1 MYKILSRHLKSTSFM
16 VLSTNLLATGC
27 LLGGITSVQAF
38 EDDTKAVSL
47 EEVVVTSRK
56 ISESLQDVPI
66 AVSAFT
72 ADALQKKG
80 LTNISQIG
88 DYTPS
93 LIIDFT
99 SALTGSSAS
108 ATTFIRGI
116 GQSDFLLTIDPGV
129 GLYVDGVYVAR
140 SVGGIVD
147 LLNLER
153 VEVLKGPQGTLFG
166 RNTIGGAINIISAKP
181 GEEFAIKGEA
191 TIGSFNRQDLR
202 MTADVPL
209 IENKLYSSLSFSS
222 KNRDGYARRI
232 AFEGIHGPDIRFPS
246 QAIGPNTELGNE
258 NTDTLK
264 GIFLLEA
271 SDRLQATLIVDATRS
286 REYSAASKL
295 LNIYPGATQLS
306 GLYNGCIAGAIPV
319 EACGPAFNLNGDA
332 DPNNDRTPYDSR
344 FLTDDPYTTYA
355 TGPNFSNLDL
365 FGISLTLD
373 YALSD
378 NIDIKS
384 ITAYRKLDA
393 EFGRDADNTPITMD
407 HTSNLYKHE
416 QFTQELQVTGLSLE
430 GKLKWL
436 AGLYYF
442 EESGRDNVFVPLGG
456 IPFLNLDE
464 LNIVDNVSYAAF
476 GQMSYSFTDD
486 LSVTLGLRYTKE
498 NKDYRPVH
506 RELVSGVLLVP
517 DDTAE
522 LDITD
527 TSPRIGV
534 EYRWNENFFTY
545 VSVSKGFKSGGF
557 TGRTVDPQPA
567 ARPFKPEKVWAYEVG
582 FKSDLADG
590 RVRLNGA
597 AYYTDYSNLQVVN
610 QEGITPIT
618 VNAGKAEIKGAELEL
633 QALVTDDLVLSVGL
647 AYTDAKYVEITDP
660 FATINTDNKFANTP
674 EFSSTVGIEYTVDL
688 ENDGTLMFHGDWNY
702 NSEIYNN
709 AENTPELTQ
718 PAVHLFNAAV
728 TYSHPG
734 EHWEVIFGGRNLGDE
749 RYLISGFDQP
759 GVGFTEGTYARPREW
774 YLTLRLTY

>member
-1 MYKILSRHLKSTSFM
+1 MAKEKTKLLSYVSKSVLAGSILFGTSAIQAAYADDAA
-16 VLSTNLLATGC
+16 VNE
-27 LLGGITSVQAF
+27 GGG
-38 EDDTKAVSL
+38 L
-47 EEVVVTSRK
+47 EEIVVTARK
-56 ISESLQDVPI
+56 VSESMQDVPI

-72 ADALQKKG
+72 ANSLKQKG

-93 LIIDFT
+93 LIMDFT

-129 GLYVDGVYVAR
+129 GIYVDGVYVAR

-166 RNTIGGAINIISAKP
+166 RNTIGGAVNIVSAKP
-181 GEEFAIKGEA
+181 GDEFKIQAEG
-191 TIGSFNRQDLR
+191 TIGSFNRRDLR
-202 MTADVPL
+202 MTADLP
-209 IENKLYSSLSFSS
+209 IIKDKLHTSLSFSS
-222 KNRDGYARRI
+222 KNRDGYAKRI
-232 AFEGIHGPDIRFPS
+232 PFTGTHGPDISYPP
-246 QAIGPNTELGNE
+246 QAIGQNTELGDE
-258 NTDTLK
+258 NTDTVK
-264 GIFLLEA
+264 AIMQYYASESLE
-271 SDRLQATLIVDATRS
+271 ATLIVDVTRS
-286 REYSAASKL
+286 REHSAASTL
-295 LNIYPGATQLS
+295 LKAYPGATQLA
-306 GLYNGCIAGAIPV
+306 GLYNGCIAGVIPV
-319 EACGPAFNLNGDA
+319 AACGPAHNLNGDA
-332 DPNNDRTPYDSR
+332 DPNNDRTPYDNR
-344 FLTDDPYTTYA
+344 FLTNDPYTTYA

-373 YALSD
+373 YAVSD
-378 NIDIKS
+378 NIDFKS
-384 ITAYRKLDA
+384 ISAYRTLDA
-393 EFGRDADNTPITMD
+393 EFGRDGDNSPIMID
-407 HTSNLYKHE
+407 HTSNDYQHE
-416 QFTQELQVTGLSLE
+416 QFTQEFQLTGLSFD

-436 AGLYYF
+436 AGLYF
-442 EESGRDNVFVPLGG
+442 FTENGEDNVYVPLGG
-456 IPFLNLDE
+456 IPFLNLDQ
-464 LNIVDNVSYAAF
+464 LNIVSNQSYAAF
-476 GQMSYSFTDD
+476 TQMSYNLTEDF
-486 LSVTLGLRYTKE
+486 SVTAGLRYTKE

-506 RELVSGVLLVP
+506 LDLVSGALLVP

-527 TSPRIGV
+527 TSPRFGI

-545 VSVSKGFKSGGF
+545 ASVSKGFKSGGF

-567 ARPFKPEKVWAYEVG
+567 ARPFKPEKVWAYELG

-590 RVRLNGA
+590 NVRLNGA
-597 AYYTDYSNLQVVN
+597 VYYTDYTNLQVVN

-618 VNAGKAEIKGAELEL
+618 VNAGKAEIKGAELDL
-633 QALVTDDLVLSVGL
+633 QALVSENLIITAGL

-660 FATINTDNKFANTP
+660 FATINVDSKFANTP
-674 EFSSTVGIEYTVDL
+674 KWSSTLSLDYTVDL
-688 ENDGTLMFHGDWNY
+688 SNDGTLALHGDWNF
-702 NSEIYNN
+702 NSKIYNN

-718 PAVHLFNAAV
+718 PSVHLLNATA

-734 EHWEVIFGGRNLGDE
+734 DQWSLVAGVRNITDE

-774 YLTLRLTY
+774 FLTVRLSY

>member
-1 MYKILSRHLKSTSFM
+1 MRISLNHNLKSTSLI
-16 VLSTNLLATGC
+16 VLSTTILTTALMSESTYA
-27 LLGGITSVQAF
+27 V
-38 EDDTKAVSL
+38 EDKSKGL
-47 EEVVVTSRK
+47 EEIVITARK

-72 ADALQKKG
+72 AESLKKKG
-80 LTNISQIG
+80 LSNISQVG

-93 LIIDFT
+93 LIMDFT

-108 ATTFIRGI
+108 ITTFIRGI

-153 VEVLKGPQGTLFG
+153 IEVLKGPQGTLFG
-166 RNTIGGAINIISAKP
+166 RNTIGGAINIVSAMP
-181 GEEFAIKGEA
+181 GEDFSINADA
-191 TIGSFNRQDLR
+191 TIGSFNRRDLR
-202 MTADVPL
+202 LTVDIPL
-209 IENKLYSSLSFSS
+209 IEDKLLSSLSFST

-232 AFEGIHGPDIRFPS
+232 PFTGEHGPDISYPT
-246 QAIGPNTELGNE
+246 QAIGQNTELGDE
-258 NTDTLK
+258 NTFTAK
-264 GIFLLEA
+264 GIFQLQA
-271 SDRLQATLIVDATRS
+271 SDRLQATLIIDATRS
-286 REYSAASKL
+286 REHSAASKL
-295 LNIYPGATQLS
+295 LNVYPGATQLA

-319 EACGPAFNLNGDA
+319 QVCGPAFNLNGDA
-332 DPNNDRTPYDSR
+332 NPLNDRTPYDGR
-344 FLTDDPYTTYA
+344 FITDDPYTTYG

-365 FGISLTLD
+365 FGAALTLD
-373 YALSD
+373 YDIND
-378 NIDIKS
+378 NIDFKS
-384 ITAYRKLDA
+384 ITAYRKLEA
-393 EFGRDADNTPITMD
+393 EFGRDGDNSPITMD
-407 HTSNLYKHE
+407 HTSNLYKHS
-416 QFTQELQVTGLSLE
+416 QFTQELQLTGVSFDS
-430 GKLKWL
+430 KLKWL

-464 LNIVDNVSYAAF
+464 LNIVNNVSYAAF
-476 GQMSYSFTDD
+476 GQATYSFTDG
-486 LSVTLGLRYTKE
+486 LSMTAGLRYTKE

-522 LDITD
+522 LDISD
-527 TSPRIGV
+527 ISPRIGV

-618 VNAGKAEIKGAELEL
+618 VNAGKAEIKGGELEL
-633 QALVTDDLVLSVGL
+633 QAMITDSLVLTVGL
-647 AYTDAKYVEITDP
+647 AYTDAKYVEISDP
-660 FATINTDNKFANTP
+660 FATISTASKFANTP
-674 EFSSTVGIEYTVDL
+674 EFSSTVGLEYTVDL
-688 ENDGTLMFHGDWNY
+688 DNEGTLLFHGDWNY
-702 NSEIYNN
+702 NSTIYNN

-718 PAVHLFNAAV
+718 PALHLFNAAV

-734 EHWEVIFGGRNLGDE
+734 DQWELIFGGRNLTDE
-749 RYLISGFDQP
+749 RYLVSGFNQP

-774 YLTLRLTY
+774 YLTLRLNY

>member
-1 MYKILSRHLKSTSFM
+1 MHKILDCNLKSASLM
-16 VLSTNLLATGC
+16 VLSASLLAT
-27 LLGGITSVQAF
+27 TAMNENAF
-38 EDDTKAVSL
+38 SADEKIRGLD
-47 EEVVVTSRK
+47 EIVVTSRK

-80 LTNISQIG
+80 LSNISQIG

-93 LIIDFT
+93 LIMDFT

-108 ATTFIRGI
+108 ITTFIRGI

-153 VEVLKGPQGTLFG
+153 IEVLKGPQGTLFG
-166 RNTIGGAINIISAKP
+166 RNTIGGAVNIVSAKP
-181 GEEFAIKGEA
+181 GEIFSLHADA
-191 TIGSFNRQDLR
+191 TIGSFNRRDLR
-202 MTADVPL
+202 MTVDIPL
-209 IENKLYSSLSFSS
+209 IEDKLLSSLSFST
-222 KNRDGYARRI
+222 KNRDGYAERI
-232 AFEGIHGPDIRFPS
+232 PFTGTHGPDISYPS
-246 QAIGPNTELGNE
+246 QAIGQNTELGDE
-258 NTDTLK
+258 NTFTAK
-264 GIFLLEA
+264 GIFLLNA

-286 REYSAASKL
+286 REHSAASKL
-295 LNIYPGATQLS
+295 LNTYPGATQLA

-319 EACGPAFNLNGDA
+319 EACGPAFNLNGDGN
-332 DPNNDRTPYDSR
+332 PLNDRTPYDNR
-344 FLTDDPYTTYA
+344 FITDDPYTTYG

-365 FGISLTLD
+365 FGIALTLD
-373 YALSD
+373 YAVTD
-378 NIDIKS
+378 NIDLKS

-393 EFGRDADNTPITMD
+393 EFGRDGDNSPLTVD
-407 HTSNLYKHE
+407 HTSNLYEHE
-416 QFTQELQVTGLSLE
+416 QFTQELQMTGNSLD
-430 GKLKWL
+430 GKLQWL

-442 EESGRDNVFVPLGG
+442 QENGRDNVFVPLGG
-456 IPFLNLDE
+456 LPFLDLDE

-476 GQMSYSFTDD
+476 GQASYNITDD
-486 LSVTLGLRYTKE
+486 LSVTAGLRYTKE

-506 RELVSGVLLVP
+506 RELVSGALLVP
-517 DDTAE
+517 DVTAE

-527 TSPRIGV
+527 TSPRLGV

-545 VSVSKGFKSGGF
+545 VSVSRGFKSGGF

-618 VNAGKAEIKGAELEL
+618 VNAGKAKIKGGELEL
-633 QALVTDDLVLSVGL
+633 QAMVTDDLILSVGL

-674 EFSSTVGIEYTVDL
+674 EFSSTVGLEYTVDL
-688 ENDGTLMFHGDWNY
+688 DNDGTLLFHGDWNY

-718 PAVHLFNAAV
+718 AALHLFNAAV

-734 EHWEVIFGGRNLGDE
+734 DQWELVFGGRNLSDQK
-749 RYLISGFDQP
+749 YLISGFNQP
-759 GVGFTEGTYARPREW
+759 GVGFTEGTFARPREW
-774 YLTLRLTY
+774 YLTLRLSY

>member
-1 MYKILSRHLKSTSFM
+1 MRISLNHNLKSTSLI
-16 VLSTNLLATGC
+16 VLSTTILTTALMSESTYA
-27 LLGGITSVQAF
+27 V
-38 EDDTKAVSL
+38 EDKSKGL
-47 EEVVVTSRK
+47 EEIVITARK

-72 ADALQKKG
+72 AESLKKKG
-80 LTNISQIG
+80 LSNISQMG

-93 LIIDFT
+93 LIMDFT

-108 ATTFIRGI
+108 ITTFIRGI

-153 VEVLKGPQGTLFG
+153 IEVLKGPQGTLFG
-166 RNTIGGAINIISAKP
+166 RNTIGGAINIVSAMP
-181 GEEFAIKGEA
+181 GEDFSINADA
-191 TIGSFNRQDLR
+191 TIGSFNRRDLR
-202 MTADVPL
+202 LTVDIPL
-209 IENKLYSSLSFSS
+209 IEDKLLSSLSFST

-232 AFEGIHGPDIRFPS
+232 PFTGEHGPDISYPT
-246 QAIGPNTELGNE
+246 QAIGQNTELGDE
-258 NTDTLK
+258 NTFTAK
-264 GIFLLEA
+264 GIFQLQA
-271 SDRLQATLIVDATRS
+271 SDRLQATLIIDATRS
-286 REYSAASKL
+286 REHSAASKL
-295 LNIYPGATQLS
+295 LNVYPGATQLA

-319 EACGPAFNLNGDA
+319 QVCGPAFNLNGDA
-332 DPNNDRTPYDSR
+332 NPLNDRTPYDGR
-344 FLTDDPYTTYA
+344 FITDDPYTTYG

-365 FGISLTLD
+365 FGAALTLD
-373 YALSD
+373 YDIND
-378 NIDIKS
+378 NIDFKS
-384 ITAYRKLDA
+384 ITAYRKLEA
-393 EFGRDADNTPITMD
+393 EFGRDGDNSPITMD
-407 HTSNLYKHE
+407 HTSNLYKHN
-416 QFTQELQVTGLSLE
+416 QFTQELQLTGVSFDS
-430 GKLKWL
+430 KLKWL

-464 LNIVDNVSYAAF
+464 LNIVNNVSYAAF
-476 GQMSYSFTDD
+476 GQATYSFTDG
-486 LSVTLGLRYTKE
+486 LSMTAGLRYTKE

-522 LDITD
+522 LDISD
-527 TSPRIGV
+527 ISPRIGV

-618 VNAGKAEIKGAELEL
+618 VNAGKAEIKGGELEL
-633 QALVTDDLVLSVGL
+633 QAMITDSLVLTVGL
-647 AYTDAKYVEITDP
+647 AYTDAKYVEISDP
-660 FATINTDNKFANTP
+660 FATISTASKFANTP
-674 EFSSTVGIEYTVDL
+674 EFSSTVGLEYTVDL
-688 ENDGTLMFHGDWNY
+688 DNEGTLLFHGDWNY
-702 NSEIYNN
+702 NSTIYNN

-718 PAVHLFNAAV
+718 PALHLFNAAV

-734 EHWEVIFGGRNLGDE
+734 DQWELIFGGRNLTDE
-749 RYLISGFDQP
+749 RYLVSGFNQP

-774 YLTLRLTY
+774 YLTLRLNY

>member
-1 MYKILSRHLKSTSFM
+1 MPKILCHHLKSASLM
-16 VLSTNLLATGC
+16 VLSTSLLATGFM
-27 LLGGITSVQAF
+27 SESSFAA
-38 EDDTKAVSL
+38 ENKAVGL
-47 EEVVVTSRK
+47 EEIVITARK

-72 ADALQKKG
+72 AESLQKKG
-80 LTNISQIG
+80 LSNISQIG

-93 LIIDFT
+93 LIMDFT

-108 ATTFIRGI
+108 ITTFIRGI

-153 VEVLKGPQGTLFG
+153 IEVLKGPQGTLFG
-166 RNTIGGAINIISAKP
+166 RNTIGGAINIVSAKP
-181 GEEFAIKGEA
+181 GEEFALQADA
-191 TIGSFNRQDLR
+191 TIGSFNRRDLR
-202 MTADVPL
+202 MTADIPL
-209 IENKLYSSLSFSS
+209 IEDKLYSSLSFSS

-232 AFEGIHGPDIRFPS
+232 PFTGVRGPDISYPP
-246 QAIGPNTELGNE
+246 QAIGQNTELGDE
-258 NTDTLK
+258 NTFTAK
-264 GIFLLEA
+264 GIFLLNA
-271 SDRLQATLIVDATRS
+271 TDRLQATLILDATRS
-286 REYSAASKL
+286 RENSAASKL
-295 LNIYPGATQLS
+295 LKVYPGATQLA

-319 EACGPAFNLNGDA
+319 EVCGPAFNLNGDA
-332 DPNNDRTPYDSR
+332 DPLNDRTPYDDR
-344 FLTDDPYTTYA
+344 FITDDPYTTYS

-365 FGISLTLD
+365 FGVALTVD
-373 YALSD
+373 YAVSD
-378 NIDIKS
+378 TIDFKS

-393 EFGRDADNTPITMD
+393 EFGRDGDNSPITID
-407 HTSNLYKHE
+407 HTSNLYEHE
-416 QFTQELQVTGLSLE
+416 QFTQELQLTGLSLE

-476 GQMSYSFTDD
+476 GQASYSITDD
-486 LSVTLGLRYTKE
+486 LSVTAGLRYTKE

-527 TSPRIGV
+527 TSPRIGI

-567 ARPFKPEKVWAYEVG
+567 ARPFKPEKVWAYEFG

-618 VNAGKAEIKGAELEL
+618 VNAGKAEIKGGELEL
-633 QALVTDDLVLSVGL
+633 QALVTDDLVLSVGF

-674 EFSSTVGIEYTVDL
+674 EFSSIVGLEYTIDL
-688 ENDGTLMFHGDWNY
+688 ENDGILMLHGDWSY

-734 EHWEVIFGGRNLGDE
+734 EHWEMSLGGRNLSDE

-774 YLTLRLTY
+774 YLTLRLMY

>member
-1 MYKILSRHLKSTSFM
+1 MRHYTSHTIKSASRL
-16 VLSTNLLATGC
+16 VLASSLLLAMPQTG
-27 LLGGITSVQAF
+27 QAF
-38 EDDTKAVSL
+38 ADTEKMMSL

-72 ADALQKKG
+72 ADALEKKG

-93 LIIDFT
+93 LIMDFT

-153 VEVLKGPQGTLFG
+153 IEVLKGPQGTLFG
-166 RNTIGGAINIISAKP
+166 RNTIGGAINIVSAKP
-181 GEEFAIKGEA
+181 GEEFALKGEV
-191 TIGSFNRQDLR
+191 TLGNFNRRDVR
-202 MTADVPL
+202 MSVDVPL
-209 IENKLYSSLSFSS
+209 MADKLYSSISVSS
-222 KNRDGYARRI
+222 KNRDGYAHRI
-232 AFEGIHGPDIRFPS
+232 PFEGVHGPDISYPS
-246 QAIGPNTELGNE
+246 QAIGQNAELGDE

-271 SDRLQATLIVDATRS
+271 SDRLQATLIVDSTRS
-286 REYSAASKL
+286 REHSAASTL
-295 LNIYPGATQLS
+295 LNAYPGATQLA
-306 GLYNGCIAGAIPV
+306 GLYNGCIAGVIPV
-319 EACGPAFNLNGDA
+319 SACGPAFNLNGDA
-332 DPNNDRTPYDSR
+332 DPNNDRTPYDNR

-365 FGISLTLD
+365 FGLSLTLD
-373 YALSD
+373 YAVTD
-378 NIDIKS
+378 TIDLKS
-384 ITAYRKLDA
+384 ITAYRTLDA
-393 EFGRDADNTPITMD
+393 EFGRDGDNSPLTVD
-407 HTSNLYKHE
+407 HTSNMYEHE
-416 QFTQELQVTGLSLE
+416 QFTQELQLTGLSMD
-430 GKLKWL
+430 GRLKWL

-456 IPFLNLDE
+456 LPFLDLDE

-476 GQMSYSFTDD
+476 GQASYSLTDD
-486 LSVTLGLRYTKE
+486 LSVTAGLRYTKE

-506 RELVSGVLLVP
+506 RDQVSGALLVP

-527 TSPRIGV
+527 SSPRFGI
-534 EYRWNENFFTY
+534 EYRWNEDFFTY

-567 ARPFKPEKVWAYEVG
+567 ARPFKPEKVWAYEAG

-597 AYYTDYSNLQVVN
+597 AYYTDYTNLQVIN

-633 QALVTDDLVLSVGL
+633 QAMVAENLVLNVGM
-647 AYTDAKYVEITDP
+647 AYTDATYTEITDP
-660 FATINTDNKFANTP
+660 FATINLNSQFANTP
-674 EFSSTVGIEYTVDL
+674 EWSTTAALDYTIDM
-688 ENDGTLMFHGDWNY
+688 ENDAALHLHGDWNY
-702 NSEIYNN
+702 NSKIYNN

-718 PAVHLFNAAV
+718 PAVHLFSASV

-734 EHWEVIFGGRNLGDE
+734 DHWDLVFGGRNLSDE

-774 YLTLRLTY
+774 YLTLRLRY

>member
-1 MYKILSRHLKSTSFM
+1 MHNNFNRNLRTTSLKGLSIGMLAASTYF
-16 VLSTNLLATGC
+16 TG
-27 LLGGITSVQAF
+27 GAIANDANES
-38 EDDTKAVSL
+38 KMVSL

-72 ADALQKKG
+72 ADALQKRG

-93 LIIDFT
+93 LIMDFT

-153 VEVLKGPQGTLFG
+153 IEVLKGPQGTLFG

-181 GEEFAIKGEA
+181 GEEFSLRAEV
-191 TIGSFNRQDLR
+191 TIGSDSRRDLR
-202 MTADVPL
+202 MSVDVPL
-209 IENKLYSSLSFSS
+209 IEGKLYSSLSFSS
-222 KNRDGYARRI
+222 KNRDGYAKRI
-232 AFEGIHGPDIRFPS
+232 PFTGEHGPDISYPS
-246 QAIGPNTELGNE
+246 QAVGQNTELGDE
-258 NTDTLK
+258 NTDTVK
-264 GIFLLEA
+264 GIFQLDA

-286 REYSAASKL
+286 REHSAVSTL
-295 LNIYPGATQLS
+295 LNTYPGATQLS
-306 GLYNGCIAGAIPV
+306 GLYNGCIAGVIPV

-332 DPNNDRTPYDSR
+332 DPNNDRTPYDNR
-344 FLTDDPYTTYA
+344 FLTGDPYTTYA

-378 NIDIKS
+378 NIDLKS

-393 EFGRDADNTPITMD
+393 EFGRDGDNSPLTID
-407 HTSNLYKHE
+407 HTSNLYEHE
-416 QFTQELQVTGLSLE
+416 QFTQELQVTGLSMD

-456 IPFLNLDE
+456 LPFLSLDE

-476 GQMSYSFTDD
+476 GQMSYNFTED
-486 LSVTLGLRYTKE
+486 LSITAGIRYTKE

-506 RELVSGVLLVP
+506 RELISGALLLP
-517 DDTAE
+517 DDVAE

-527 TSPRIGV
+527 TSPRLGI
-534 EYRWNENFFTY
+534 EYRWNENLFTY

-567 ARPFKPEKVWAYEVG
+567 ARPFKPEKVWAYEAG
-582 FKSDLADG
+582 FKSDLIDD

-597 AYYTDYSNLQVVN
+597 VYYTDYTNLQVVN

-633 QALVTDDLVLSVGL
+633 QALVNDNLVLNVGL
-647 AYTDAKYVEITDP
+647 AYTDAKYSEITDP
-660 FATINTDNKFANTP
+660 FATINLNSKFANTP
-674 EFSSTVGIEYTVDL
+674 EWSSTVGLDYTVDL
-688 ENDGTLMFHGDWNY
+688 DNNGTMQLHGDWNY
-702 NSEIYNN
+702 NSKIYNN

-718 PAVHLFNAAV
+718 PAVHLFNAAI
-728 TYSHPG
+728 TYTNPN
-734 EHWEVIFGGRNLGDE
+734 EQWDLVLGGRNLTDE
-749 RYLISGFDQP
+749 RYLVSGFDQP

-774 YLTLRLTY
+774 YLTLRLNF

>member
-1 MYKILSRHLKSTSFM
+1 MHKFLNLNLKSTSMM
-16 VLSTNLLATGC
+16 VLSTSLLATG
-27 LLGGITSVQAF
+27 LMTSSTFAAEEKSVG
-38 EDDTKAVSL
+38 L
-47 EEVVVTSRK
+47 EEIVITARK
-56 ISESLQDVPI
+56 VSESLQDVPI

-72 ADALQKKG
+72 ADSLQKKG
-80 LTNISQIG
+80 LSNISEIG

-93 LIIDFT
+93 LIMDFT

-108 ATTFIRGI
+108 ITTFIRGI

-147 LLNLER
+147 LLNLQR
-153 VEVLKGPQGTLFG
+153 IEVLKGPQGTLFG
-166 RNTIGGAINIISAKP
+166 RNTIGGAINIVSAMP
-181 GEEFAIKGEA
+181 GEEFALKADA
-191 TIGSFNRQDLR
+191 TIGSYNRRDLR
-202 MTADVPL
+202 MTADIPL
-209 IENKLYSSLSFSS
+209 IEDKLLSSLSFST
-222 KNRDGYARRI
+222 KNRDGYAKRI
-232 AFEGIHGPDIRFPS
+232 PFTGEHGPDISYPD
-246 QAIGPNTELGNE
+246 QAIGQNTELGDE
-258 NTDTLK
+258 NTFTAK
-264 GIFLLEA
+264 GIFQLNA
-271 SDRLQATLIVDATRS
+271 TDRLQATLIVDATRS
-286 REYSAASKL
+286 RAHSAVSKL
-295 LNIYPGATQLS
+295 LNVYPGATQLA

-332 DPNNDRTPYDSR
+332 NPLNDRTPYDDR
-344 FLTDDPYTTYA
+344 FLTDDPFTTYG

-365 FGISLTLD
+365 FGIALTLD
-373 YALSD
+373 YAVND
-378 NIDIKS
+378 NVDFKS

-393 EFGRDADNTPITMD
+393 EFGRDGDNSPVTID
-407 HTSNLYKHE
+407 HTSNLYEHS
-416 QFTQELQVTGLSLE
+416 QFTQELQLTGLSMD

-456 IPFLNLDE
+456 LPFLSLDE
-464 LNIVDNVSYAAF
+464 LNIVNNVSYAAF
-476 GQMSYSFTDD
+476 GQASYSITDD
-486 LSVTLGLRYTKE
+486 LSITAGIRYTKE

-506 RELVSGVLLVP
+506 IETVSGAMLVP

-534 EYRWNENFFTY
+534 EYRWNDNLFTY

-633 QALVTDDLVLSVGL
+633 QAMATDNLVLTVGL
-647 AYTDAKYVEITDP
+647 AYTDAKYVEISDP
-660 FATINTDNKFANTP
+660 FATISLASKFANTP
-674 EFSSTVGIEYTVDL
+674 EFSSTVGVEYTVDL
-688 ENDGTLMFHGDWNY
+688 DNEGTLMVHGDWNY
-702 NSEIYNN
+702 NSTIYNN

-718 PAVHLFNAAV
+718 PALHLFNAAV

-734 EHWEVIFGGRNLGDE
+734 EQWELILGGRNLSDE
-749 RYLISGFDQP
+749 KYLISGFNQP

-774 YLTLRLTY
+774 YLTLRMSY

>member
-1 MYKILSRHLKSTSFM
+1 MM
-16 VLSTNLLATGC
+16 VLSTSLLATG
-27 LLGGITSVQAF
+27 LMTPSTFAA
-38 EDDTKAVSL
+38 EDKIVGL
-47 EEVVVTSRK
+47 EEIVITARK
-56 ISESLQDVPI
+56 VSESLQDVPI

-72 ADALQKKG
+72 ADSLKKRG
-80 LTNISQIG
+80 LSNISEIG

-93 LIIDFT
+93 LIMDFT

-108 ATTFIRGI
+108 ITTYIRGI

-153 VEVLKGPQGTLFG
+153 IEVLKGPQGTLFG
-166 RNTIGGAINIISAKP
+166 RNTIGGAINILSAMP
-181 GEEFAIKGEA
+181 GEVFALKADA
-191 TIGSFNRQDLR
+191 TIGSYNRRDLR
-202 MTADVPL
+202 MTADIPL
-209 IENKLYSSLSFSS
+209 IEDKLLSSLSFST
-222 KNRDGYARRI
+222 KNRDGYAKRI
-232 AFEGIHGPDIRFPS
+232 PFTGEHGPDISYPT
-246 QAIGPNTELGNE
+246 QAIGQNTELGDE
-258 NTDTLK
+258 NTFTAK
-264 GIFLLEA
+264 GIFQLNA
-271 SDRLQATLIVDATRS
+271 TDRLQATLIVDATRS
-286 REYSAASKL
+286 RAHSAASKL
-295 LNIYPGATQLS
+295 LRAYPGETQLA
-306 GLYNGCIAGAIPV
+306 GLYNGCIAGLIPLS
-319 EACGPAFNLNGDA
+319 ACGPAYNLNND
-332 DPNNDRTPYDSR
+332 DNPLNDRTPFDDR
-344 FLTDDPYTTYA
+344 FMTDDPFTTYG

-365 FGISLTLD
+365 FGIALTLD
-373 YALSD
+373 YAITD
-378 NIDIKS
+378 DIDFKS

-393 EFGRDADNTPITMD
+393 EFGRDGDNSPITID
-407 HTSNLYKHE
+407 HTSNLYEHS
-416 QFTQELQVTGLSLE
+416 QFTQELQMTGLSMD

-456 IPFLNLDE
+456 LPFLSLDE

-476 GQMSYSFTDD
+476 GQASYSLTDD
-486 LSVTLGLRYTKE
+486 LSITAGIRYTKE

-506 RELVSGVLLVP
+506 IETVSGDMLVP

-534 EYRWNENFFTY
+534 EYRWNENLFTY
-545 VSVSKGFKSGGF
+545 ASVSKGFKSGGF

-633 QALVTDDLVLSVGL
+633 QAMATDNLVLTVGL
-647 AYTDAKYVEITDP
+647 AYTDAKYVEISDP
-660 FATINTDNKFANTP
+660 FATISTDHKFANTP
-674 EFSSTVGIEYTVDL
+674 EFSSTVGVEYTVDMDN
-688 ENDGTLMFHGDWNY
+688 EGTLMVHADWNY
-702 NSEIYNN
+702 NSTIYND

-718 PAVHLFNAAV
+718 PALHLFNAAV

-734 EHWEVIFGGRNLGDE
+734 EQWELVLGGRNLSDQK
-749 RYLISGFDQP
+749 YLISGFNQP

-774 YLTLRLTY
+774 YLTLRMSY

>member
-1 MYKILSRHLKSTSFM
+1 MHNNFNRNLRTTSLMGLSIGMLAASTYF
-16 VLSTNLLATGC
+16 TG
-27 LLGGITSVQAF
+27 GAIANDANES
-38 EDDTKAVSL
+38 KMVSL

-72 ADALQKKG
+72 ADALQKRG

-93 LIIDFT
+93 LIMDFT

-153 VEVLKGPQGTLFG
+153 IEVLKGPQGTLFG

-181 GEEFAIKGEA
+181 GEEFSLRAEV
-191 TIGSFNRQDLR
+191 TIGSDSRRDLR
-202 MTADVPL
+202 MSVDVPL
-209 IENKLYSSLSFSS
+209 IEGKLYSSLSFSS
-222 KNRDGYARRI
+222 KNRDGYAKRI
-232 AFEGIHGPDIRFPS
+232 PFTGEHGPDISYPS
-246 QAIGPNTELGNE
+246 QAVGQNTELGDE
-258 NTDTLK
+258 NTDTVK
-264 GIFLLEA
+264 GIFQLDA

-286 REYSAASKL
+286 REHSAVSTL
-295 LNIYPGATQLS
+295 LNTYPGATQLS
-306 GLYNGCIAGAIPV
+306 GLYNGCIAGVIPV

-332 DPNNDRTPYDSR
+332 DPNNDRTPYDNR
-344 FLTDDPYTTYA
+344 FLTGDPYTTYA

-378 NIDIKS
+378 NIDLKS

-393 EFGRDADNTPITMD
+393 EFGRDGDNSPLTID
-407 HTSNLYKHE
+407 HTSNLYEHE
-416 QFTQELQVTGLSLE
+416 QFTQELQVTGLSMD

-456 IPFLNLDE
+456 LPFLSLDE

-476 GQMSYSFTDD
+476 GQMSYNFTED
-486 LSVTLGLRYTKE
+486 LSITAGIRYTKE

-506 RELVSGVLLVP
+506 RELISGALLLP
-517 DDTAE
+517 DDVAE

-527 TSPRIGV
+527 TSPRLGI
-534 EYRWNENFFTY
+534 EYRWNENLFTY

-567 ARPFKPEKVWAYEVG
+567 ARPFKPEKVWAYEAG
-582 FKSDLADG
+582 FKSDLIDD

-597 AYYTDYSNLQVVN
+597 VYYTDYTNLQVVN

-633 QALVTDDLVLSVGL
+633 QALVNDNLVLNVGL
-647 AYTDAKYVEITDP
+647 AYTDAKYSEITDP
-660 FATINTDNKFANTP
+660 FATINLNSKFANTP
-674 EFSSTVGIEYTVDL
+674 EWSSTVGLDYTVDL
-688 ENDGTLMFHGDWNY
+688 DNNGTMQLHGDWNY
-702 NSEIYNN
+702 NSKIYNN

-718 PAVHLFNAAV
+718 PAVHLFNAAI
-728 TYSHPG
+728 TYTNPN
-734 EHWEVIFGGRNLGDE
+734 EQWDLVLGGRNLTDE
-749 RYLISGFDQP
+749 RYLVSGFDQP

-774 YLTLRLTY
+774 YLTLRLNF

>member
-1 MYKILSRHLKSTSFM
+1 MHNNFNRNLRTTSLMGLSVGILAASTFF
-16 VLSTNLLATGC
+16 TGTA
-27 LLGGITSVQAF
+27 IANDTS
-38 EDDTKAVSL
+38 ESKMVSL

-72 ADALQKKG
+72 ADALQKRG

-93 LIIDFT
+93 LIMDFT

-153 VEVLKGPQGTLFG
+153 IEVLKGPQGTLFG

-181 GEEFAIKGEA
+181 GEEFSLRAEV
-191 TIGSFNRQDLR
+191 TIGSDSRRDLR
-202 MTADVPL
+202 MSVDVPL
-209 IENKLYSSLSFSS
+209 IEGKLYSSLSFSS
-222 KNRDGYARRI
+222 KNRDGYAKRI
-232 AFEGIHGPDIRFPS
+232 PFTGEHGPDISYPS
-246 QAIGPNTELGNE
+246 QAVGQNTELGDE
-258 NTDTLK
+258 NTDTVK
-264 GIFLLEA
+264 GIFQLDA

-286 REYSAASKL
+286 REHSAVSTL
-295 LNIYPGATQLS
+295 LNTYPGATQLS
-306 GLYNGCIAGAIPV
+306 GLYNGCIAGVIPV

-332 DPNNDRTPYDSR
+332 DPNNDRTPYDNR
-344 FLTDDPYTTYA
+344 FLTGDPYTTYA

-378 NIDIKS
+378 NIDLKS

-393 EFGRDADNTPITMD
+393 EFGRDGDNSPLTID
-407 HTSNLYKHE
+407 HTSNLYEHE
-416 QFTQELQVTGLSLE
+416 QFTQELQVTGLSMD

-456 IPFLNLDE
+456 LPFLSLDE
-464 LNIVDNVSYAAF
+464 LNIVENVSYAAF
-476 GQMSYSFTDD
+476 GQVSYNFTED
-486 LSVTLGLRYTKE
+486 LSITAGIRYTKE

-506 RELVSGVLLVP
+506 RELISGALLLP
-517 DDTAE
+517 DDVAE

-527 TSPRIGV
+527 TSPRLGI
-534 EYRWNENFFTY
+534 EYRWNENLFTY

-567 ARPFKPEKVWAYEVG
+567 ARPFKPEKVWAYEAG
-582 FKSDLADG
+582 FKSDLIDD

-597 AYYTDYSNLQVVN
+597 VYYTDYTNLQVVN

-633 QALVTDDLVLSVGL
+633 QALVNDNLVLNVGL
-647 AYTDAKYVEITDP
+647 AYTDAKYSEITDP
-660 FATINTDNKFANTP
+660 FATINLNSKFANTP
-674 EFSSTVGIEYTVDL
+674 EWSSTVGLDYTVDL
-688 ENDGTLMFHGDWNY
+688 DNNGTMQLHGDWNY
-702 NSEIYNN
+702 NSKIYNN

-718 PAVHLFNAAV
+718 PAVHLFNAAI
-728 TYSHPG
+728 TYTNPN
-734 EHWEVIFGGRNLGDE
+734 EQWDLVLGGRNLTDE
-749 RYLISGFDQP
+749 RYLVSGFDQP

-774 YLTLRLTY
+774 YLTLRLNF